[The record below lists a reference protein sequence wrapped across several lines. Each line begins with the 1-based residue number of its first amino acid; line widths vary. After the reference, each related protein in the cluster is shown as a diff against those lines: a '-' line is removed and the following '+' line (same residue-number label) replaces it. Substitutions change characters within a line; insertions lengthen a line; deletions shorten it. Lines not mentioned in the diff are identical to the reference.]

1 MVKCPC
7 KGCENRHSGC
17 HGKCEAYAEFR
28 VNHEAAKMQNAEDR
42 KLGKYY
48 IERKKRLEK
57 KYVHHYRY
65 D

>member
-1 MVKCPC
+1 
-7 KGCENRHSGC
+7 
-17 HGKCEAYAEFR
+17 
-28 VNHEAAKMQNAEDR
+28 MQNAEDR